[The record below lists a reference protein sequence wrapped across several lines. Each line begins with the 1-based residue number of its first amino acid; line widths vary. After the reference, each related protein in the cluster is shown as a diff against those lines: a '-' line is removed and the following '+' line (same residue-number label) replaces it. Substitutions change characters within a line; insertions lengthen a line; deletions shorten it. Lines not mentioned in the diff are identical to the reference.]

1 MSTLTLVRKAYAF
14 TLATDQVEADRK
26 ARNPRG
32 AGSLFRYNPPVDTT
46 HGELL
51 KGYMSTWDVDLVFDK
66 LMPGAFQKTI
76 QDRVVDWTAKYG
88 APFIKIMRDHEK
100 LAGILHHIVEDDI
113 GVWIEFWALNTK
125 TGRDFYTEVK
135 SGAINQMSFGFYP
148 LRTKDYTEGSK
159 TIRQILEV
167 DVLEGSGVLWPCN
180 EATHLRSRLT
190 QSITKSQ
197 EDTMWL
203 KMCQKL
209 AAVCDKQVGSGEKL
223 GADAHGAIVEAVGK
237 LCKVLS
243 CCGEGSNGDAS
254 TGDDKAAPMGE
265 MLTELDAAE
274 AKSHEAE
281 PPVTDTDNTQE
292 QPDAKAAETASE
304 SSDVSSEPEQHE
316 PTVDTKSDSVL
327 EALLKMYQE
336 SSDLLARIEQ
346 A

>member
-14 TLATDQVEADRK
+14 TLANQEVDAERK
-26 ARNPRG
+26 ARNPK
-32 AGSLFRYNPPVDTT
+32 GSGVLFRYNPPVDTVY
-46 HGELL
+46 GELL
-51 KGYMSTWDVDLVFDK
+51 KGYMSTWDVDLVDDQ
-66 LMPGAFQKTI
+66 LVPGAFQKTI
-76 QDRVVDWTAKYG
+76 QNRVVEWTEKYG
-88 APFIKIMRDHEK
+88 APFIKILRDHEK
-100 LAGILHHIVEDDI
+100 LAGVLHHVVEDDI

-148 LRTKDYTEGSK
+148 IKTKDVTSGSK

-190 QSITKSQ
+190 QTINKSQ
-197 EDTMWL
+197 EDNMWL

-209 AAVCDKQVGSGEKL
+209 SAVCDKQVNSGQKL
-223 GADAHGAIVEAVGK
+223 GAEAHGAIVDAIKGM
-237 LCKVLS
+237 CKVLS
-243 CCGEGSNGDAS
+243 CCGEGGSYGDDE
-254 TGDDKAAPMGE
+254 GDDKAAPIQE
-265 MLTELDAAE
+265 VIAELDAAVE
-274 AKSHEAE
+274 KDAAPVE
-281 PPVTDTDNTQE
+281 PEILQTETQQPSVDATDDSPSEET
-292 QPDAKAAETASE
+292 KA
-304 SSDVSSEPEQHE
+304 SSEPDQQE

-327 EALLKMYQE
+327 EALLNMYRE